1 MILHCTFEELSALDA
16 GARSALAAVEQG
28 AGVVAPPRVV
38 ADIEQLIP
46 RLEGDLEIQVLADQ
60 QSVERALSSILAQLR
75 DRMDSAVIQQHAAAE
90 EAIVAYFEYANVLAV
105 YDRVRGMGA
114 EMSAMIELMTGA
126 APTDESAQSITFPD

>member
-46 RLEGDLEIQVLADQ
+46 RLEGDLEIQMLADQ
-60 QSVERALSSILAQLR
+60 QSVERAISKILSQLR
-75 DRMDSAVIQQHAAAE
+75 DKMDAAVIQQHAAAE
-90 EAIVAYFEYANVLAV
+90 EAIVAYFEYANVLTV
-105 YDRVRGMGA
+105 YDRVRHMGA

-126 APTDESAQSITFPD
+126 APTEESAHSITFES

>member
-1 MILHCTFEELSALDA
+1 VILHCTFEELSALDA

-46 RLEGDLEIQVLADQ
+46 RLEGDIEIQVFADQ

-75 DRMDSAVIQQHAAAE
+75 DRMDSNVIQQHAAAE
-90 EAIVAYFEYANVLAV
+90 EAIVAYFEYANVLTV
-105 YDRVRGMGA
+105 YDRVRQMGA
-114 EMSAMIELMTGA
+114 EMFAMIELMTGA
-126 APTDESAQSITFPD
+126 KPTDESAHTITFE